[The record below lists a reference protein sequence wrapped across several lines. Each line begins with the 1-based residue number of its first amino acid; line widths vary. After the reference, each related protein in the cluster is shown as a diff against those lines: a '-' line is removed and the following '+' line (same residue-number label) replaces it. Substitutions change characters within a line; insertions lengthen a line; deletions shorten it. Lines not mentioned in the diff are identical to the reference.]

1 MCLRNALKTFSLSKD
16 NDKETSKHLPQ
27 SGSPNDTIPRM
38 TSLPS
43 TLPAV
48 SPPPLSPL
56 QLSATMALMKEYWTR
71 CSDVFREFNSDLEV
85 FPMMMLVSP
94 AAQIWLPVMSQKLL
108 HALLS
113 VTVTGKAKIKNVLV
127 VCLLLFIDYCC
138 DVIQTQN
145 SYLPTIKNIDNNK
158 SIITP

>member
-1 MCLRNALKTFSLSKD
+1 
-16 NDKETSKHLPQ
+16 
-27 SGSPNDTIPRM
+27 
-38 TSLPS
+38 
-43 TLPAV
+43 
-48 SPPPLSPL
+48 
-56 QLSATMALMKEYWTR
+56 
-71 CSDVFREFNSDLEV
+71 
-85 FPMMMLVSP
+85 MMMLVSP

-145 SYLPTIKNIDNNK
+145 SYLPTIKHIDNNK